1 MWKPLSSDLTL
12 RWPDF
17 NALLNGVFREIEKE
31 SNGGRT
37 ANVWS
42 ALTMRALQSLP
53 ENFGPSQASKST
65 ESLRPTT
72 PGRAE
77 SVIQQVFA
85 VLSSLVSPSQ
95 QKKLRIGL
103 LDLAQLAIEV
113 WNEAQTGPLNICVN
127 PVLEYDLYDEWRSLI
142 FDPPPGDGNGTK
154 SSILSQAPPLI
165 FTLFP
170 RVVARKVVDQL
181 NDDTALPGSYPSE
194 PVKTCHIEETC
205 IHPGVG
211 LPESS
216 PLVLTGKTEQQE
228 INKALQSLKRE
239 FQTKRLSVK
248 GRRESTASSISG
260 PLSPSSQWKMGGTVD
275 FPES

>member
-1 MWKPLSSDLTL
+1 
-12 RWPDF
+12 
-17 NALLNGVFREIEKE
+17 
-31 SNGGRT
+31 
-37 ANVWS
+37 
-42 ALTMRALQSLP
+42 LP

-65 ESLRPTT
+65 ESLRLT

-77 SVIQQVFA
+77 SVIQKVFA

-95 QKKLRIGL
+95 QNKLRIGL
-103 LDLAQLAIEV
+103 LNLAQLAIEV
-113 WNEAQTGPLNICVN
+113 WNEAQTGELNIGVN
-127 PVLEYDLYDEWRSLI
+127 PVLEYDLHDEWRSPT
-142 FDPPPGDGNGTK
+142 FDPPPPPGDGNGTK

-170 RVVARKVVDQL
+170 RVVARKVVDQP

-194 PVKTCHIEETC
+194 PVKTYHIVETC

-228 INKALQSLKRE
+228 LNKELESLKKE
-239 FQTKRLSVK
+239 FHTKLLSVK